1 MVKESSDLSLRK
13 DKGGGSHSFFFLLV
27 WANSVETSTSSYFL
41 VLTSLMEREDCPSSC
56 FLISEISLS
65 LTELHPALFW
75 IPWSPWPPRP
85 PQLPR
90 PPLPGPQPPLGQ
102 GCFILQQSR
111 SSHINFFFSNICVH
125 QHYMSLRRLLLLISE
140 TWVSQLLLDIFD
152 VFVSTWTI
160 WFILW

>member
-56 FLISEISLS
+56 FLIPEISLS

-90 PPLPGPQPPLGQ
+90 PPLPGHSRRLGKVVLFCNNHAHPISTFSSQIYAYTSITCRCGGYCYSYLRHECPSYSWTFLMYLSQLGQ
-102 GCFILQQSR
+102 
-111 SSHINFFFSNICVH
+111 
-125 QHYMSLRRLLLLISE
+125 
-140 TWVSQLLLDIFD
+140 
-152 VFVSTWTI
+152 
-160 WFILW
+160 